1 MSQQRRPVDD
11 RSPTPPPAGLPRH
24 TVRNPPH
31 PYGDFTR
38 EQGGYWFEW
47 TPFTPAV
54 IAWRN
59 AQRYLNRAQQRLLD
73 ARDLKGFVIRELK
86 PDYHAY
92 MEKVEVLAQ
101 DVGKAAREA
110 EHIAKAL
117 EVANVSYAN
126 VHDASRA
133 EYEKV
138 KRAIDQT
145 LGEQCRLPR

>member
-1 MSQQRRPVDD
+1 MSQQHR
-11 RSPTPPPAGLPRH
+11 
-24 TVRNPPH
+24 PH
-31 PYGDFTR
+31 PYGDFTHQ
-38 EQGGYWFEW
+38 QGGYWFEW

-73 ARDLKGFVIRELK
+73 ARKLEGFVIRELE
-86 PDYHAY
+86 PDYDAY
-92 MEKVEVLAQ
+92 MEKVELLAQ

-110 EHIAKAL
+110 EHIAEAL
-117 EVANVSYAN
+117 DVANVSYAN

-145 LGEQCRLPR
+145 LGEQCRPSR